1 MRAGQKHMPA
11 GPQSSSPAYPSALG
25 RPVPLRMAIA
35 RFFCYVEAIV
45 NSERG
50 CAMRALL
57 WFPLLRLGFF
67 NPVSTAYSTTRTVT
81 ARRALRPPSGR

>member
-1 MRAGQKHMPA
+1 MP
-11 GPQSSSPAYPSALG
+11 PW
-25 RPVPLRMAIA
+25 MAIA

-50 CAMRALL
+50 RAMRALL

-67 NPVSTAYSTTRTVT
+67 SPVSTAYSTTRSVT

>member
-1 MRAGQKHMPA
+1 MP
-11 GPQSSSPAYPSALG
+11 P
-25 RPVPLRMAIA
+25 RMAIA
-35 RFFCYVEAIV
+35 RFFCYVDVIV

-67 NPVSTAYSTTRTVT
+67 SPVSSAYSTNRTVT

>member
-1 MRAGQKHMPA
+1 
-11 GPQSSSPAYPSALG
+11 
-25 RPVPLRMAIA
+25 MAIA

-81 ARRALRPPSGR
+81 ARRALRPPSGH